1 MRHAMPTTVSTII
14 EDIIFWKKRSRKMG
28 FYISLEDAAN
38 KFQTVLDDDGDPICD
53 GKYVDGIELFSIIAR
68 QCSMFIE
75 FGDGDK
81 SVRPAN
87 EFEFAA
93 ARKAI
98 TESDIANKDLGLE
111 ILGAMEQNANYYLT
125 PSY

>member
-1 MRHAMPTTVSTII
+1 
-14 EDIIFWKKRSRKMG
+14 MG
-28 FYISLEDAAN
+28 AYITLEDAAN
-38 KFQTVLDDDGDPICD
+38 KFQTVIGAGGDPICD
-53 GKYVDGIELFSIIAR
+53 GKYVDGIKLFSIIAR

-81 SVRPAN
+81 RVRPAN
-87 EFEFAA
+87 EFELAA

-111 ILGAMEQNANYYLT
+111 ILDAMEHNASYYLT